1 MARRCGELVWS
12 RHLTLASWLLTSGV
26 LLIAFELSA
35 MRAVAAETVEISGEA
50 IKIKPGDPLSGRAL
64 VQKPPRINGVMSW
77 TLETRRHRG
86 AMYHVAISPDG
97 KTLATGGLDG
107 TIRLWDVE
115 TGKFIKCLL
124 GHNSYV
130 YRLAWSPDG
139 NTLASAGA
147 YDGSCGLWD
156 VKSGLLL
163 RAIRSKHGV
172 VTYVAWSPNG
182 RQIAFSTGNSGHML
196 LYDVVRGEFL
206 NDDKEREVAIGAGI
220 VALDWSPDGQ
230 VVAFV
235 STNTP
240 VSLWQLS
247 AVRQNKFLLTEGD
260 ITHSLA
266 FSRDGK
272 EVAVAG
278 AKGIRIYDYETEMV
292 TRTIESPATSV
303 AYSPDGKMLASAP
316 ANGVVK
322 LWEPATGKE
331 IKALTGSATSSLSWS
346 ADSKL
351 LATTTIT
358 TAVVWDVEAAK
369 VKTTFDACGVYPPIW
384 SPGKPFIN
392 GTYTNTPA
400 VCDPASGKLQCK
412 LEGHTAPVYAF
423 GWSRDGKMLATGSA
437 DATVRLWEIPS
448 GAPLATFQGHTALVH
463 AVAWMPDGKSLASA
477 SYDKTV
483 RVWKAPDKKTAGKK
497 SDDSKSSDRS
507 ETVVATAETKSAS
520 EVSKKDTTKKTIGKK
535 DAKDP
540 NDPLLE
546 EFKGHTGPVTL
557 LAVPSAAKL
566 LASGSSDKTLR
577 IWSLTSNKPAATIDI
592 KYPVLAAAF
601 SADGKVLCSSG
612 ADEGLNFWNP
622 GTGKL
627 LKSTVK
633 TTTHSTI
640 SALAWSP
647 NGSLI
652 AVGRSG
658 HSLQLWDV
666 QAEKAVHTL
675 TAMAPV
681 TSATW
686 TPSGQTV
693 SAGCQDRTVRFWNA
707 AKGELVGHLIAE
719 EGQVAAVSA
728 DGHFKA
734 EPGIEAELFYVAQ
747 TDKAQETL
755 SISEFATKA
764 KWKNNPAQ
772 AAVIGK

>member
-1 MARRCGELVWS
+1 MTRR
-12 RHLTLASWLLTSGV
+12 RGV
-26 LLIAFELSA
+26 LNRSSTFARVLFTTSVILGLFELSA
-35 MRAVAAETVEISGEA
+35 TRAVAAETVEIPGEP

-64 VQKPPRINGVMSW
+64 VQKPGRINGLMSW

-156 VKSGLLL
+156 VTSGVLR

-206 NDDKEREVAIGAGI
+206 NDDKEREVAIGVGI
-220 VALDWSPDGQ
+220 VSLDWSPDGQ

-260 ITHSLA
+260 VSYSLA

-272 EVAVAG
+272 EVAVGG
-278 AKGIRIYDYETEMV
+278 AKGIRIYDFETEMV
-292 TRTIESPATSV
+292 TRTIAGPAYSV

-316 ANGVVK
+316 QNGVVK

-331 IKALTGSATSSLSWS
+331 IKTLIGSATSSLSWS

-369 VKTTFDACGVYPPIW
+369 PKTTFDACGQYPPIW

-392 GTYTNTPA
+392 GTYTNTPS
-400 VCDPASGKLQCK
+400 VCDPASGKLLCK

-423 GWSRDGKMLATGSA
+423 GWSRDGKTLATGSA
-437 DATVRLWEIPS
+437 DATVRLWEMPS
-448 GAPLATFQGHTALVH
+448 GSPLATYKGHTALVH
-463 AVAWMPDGKSLASA
+463 AVTWMPDGKSLASA
-477 SYDKTV
+477 SNDKTV
-483 RVWKAPDKKTAGKK
+483 RVWKAADKKPAASKK
-497 SDDSKSSDRS
+497 SDEDKPA
-507 ETVVATAETKSAS
+507 EKPATAATTAETKPVTESVKKA
-520 EVSKKDTTKKTIGKK
+520 VAKKDTK
-535 DAKDP
+535 DSS
-540 NDPLLE
+540 DPLIQ
-546 EFKGHTGPVTL
+546 EFKGHTGPVTI
-557 LAVPSAAKL
+557 LAAPSAAKL

-577 IWSLTSNKPAATIDI
+577 IWSLTSNKPSATIDI
-592 KYPVLAAAF
+592 KYPVLAASF
-601 SADGKVLCSSG
+601 SSDGKVLCSSG
-612 ADEGLNFWNP
+612 ADEGLHFWNP

-627 LKSTVK
+627 IKSTVK
-633 TTTHSTI
+633 TSTRSTI

-652 AVGRSG
+652 AVGRQG
-658 HSLQLWDV
+658 HSLQLWDI
-666 QAEKAVHTL
+666 QADKAVHTL

-681 TSATW
+681 MSATW

-693 SAGCQDRTVRFWNA
+693 SAGCQDRTVRFWSA
-707 AKGELVGHLIAE
+707 AKGELLGHLIAE
-719 EGQVAAVSA
+719 ESQVAAISA

-747 TDKAQETL
+747 TDKSQETL
-755 SISEFATKA
+755 SISEFTAKS

>member
-1 MARRCGELVWS
+1 MTRQR
-12 RHLTLASWLLTSGV
+12 GV
-26 LLIAFELSA
+26 LEQRLRWVRRLLMASVILVTFELSA
-35 MRAVAAETVEISGEA
+35 LRAVAAETVEIPGEPF
-50 IKIKPGDPLSGRAL
+50 KIKPGDPLSGRAL
-64 VQKPPRINGVMSW
+64 VQKPGRINGVMSW

-147 YDGSCGLWD
+147 HDGSCGLWD
-156 VKSGLLL
+156 VKTGILR
-163 RAIRSKHGV
+163 RAIRSPHGV
-172 VTYVAWSPNG
+172 VTYVAWAPNG

-196 LYDVVRGEFL
+196 VYDAVRGEFI
-206 NDDKEREVAIGAGI
+206 NNDKEREVAIGVGI
-220 VALDWSPDGQ
+220 VSLDWSPDGQ

-235 STNTP
+235 STSTP
-240 VSLWQLS
+240 VSLWQMS
-247 AVRQNKFLLTEGD
+247 AVRQNKFLLTDGD
-260 ITHSLA
+260 ISYGLA

-278 AKGIRIYDYETEMV
+278 AKGIRIYNFETEMV
-292 TRTIESPATSV
+292 TRTIESPAYSV
-303 AYSPDGKMLASAP
+303 AYSPDGKLLASAP
-316 ANGVVK
+316 LNGLVK
-322 LWEPATGKE
+322 LWESATGKE
-331 IKALTGSATSSLSWS
+331 VKTLTGSATSSLSWS
-346 ADSKL
+346 DDSKL

-358 TAVVWDVEAAK
+358 TAVVWDVESGK
-369 VKTTFDACGVYPPIW
+369 EKTIFDACGQYPPIW

-392 GTYTNTPA
+392 GIYTNSPSI
-400 VCDPASGKLQCK
+400 CDPASGKLLTK

-437 DATVRLWEIPS
+437 DATVRLWDSAS
-448 GAPLATFQGHTALVH
+448 GAPLATYKGHTALVQ
-463 AVAWMPDGKSLASA
+463 AVTWMPDGKSIASA
-477 SYDKTV
+477 SYDTTV
-483 RVWKAPDKKTAGKK
+483 RVWKAPDKKPSGGKK
-497 SDDSKSSDRS
+497 ADEDKSS
-507 ETVVATAETKSAS
+507 ETPGAAETKVAS
-520 EVSKKDTTKKTIGKK
+520 DSGKKETVKKSVGKK

-540 NDPLLE
+540 NDPLIQ
-546 EFKGHTGPVTL
+546 EFKGHTGPVTV
-557 LAVPSAAKL
+557 LAAPSAAKL
-566 LASGSSDKTLR
+566 LASGSSDKSLR

-592 KYPVLAAAF
+592 AYPVLAAAF
-601 SADGKVLCSSG
+601 SPDGKVLCSSG

-627 LKSTVK
+627 IKTTVK
-633 TTTHSTI
+633 TNTHSTI

-658 HSLQLWDV
+658 HSLQLWDI
-666 QAEKAVHTL
+666 QTDKAVQSL
-675 TAMAPV
+675 VAMAPV
-681 TSATW
+681 ISATW

-734 EPGIEAELFYVAQ
+734 EPGIDAELFYVAQ
-747 TDKAQETL
+747 TDKSQETL
-755 SISEFATKA
+755 SISDFAAKS

>member
-1 MARRCGELVWS
+1 MTRRRWVLKQSWTWAKSLLMAS
-12 RHLTLASWLLTSGV
+12 V
-26 LLIAFELSA
+26 LLVPFELSA
-35 MRAVAAETVEISGEA
+35 ISAAGAETVEIPGEP
-50 IKIKPGDPLSGRAL
+50 IRIKPGDPLSGRAL
-64 VQKPPRINGVMSW
+64 VQRPAKINGVMSW

-107 TIRLWDVE
+107 TIRLWEVE

-147 YDGSCGLWD
+147 HDGSCGLWD
-156 VKSGLLL
+156 VKTGVLR
-163 RAIRSKHGV
+163 RAIRSPHGV
-172 VTYVAWSPNG
+172 VTYVAWAPHG

-196 LYDVVRGEFL
+196 VYDVVRGEFI
-206 NDDKEREVAIGAGI
+206 NNDKEREVAIGTGI
-220 VALDWSPDGQ
+220 VSLDWSPDGQ

-235 STNTP
+235 STSTP

-247 AVRQNKFLLTEGD
+247 AVRQNKFLLTDGD
-260 ITHSLA
+260 TTNAVA
-266 FSRDGK
+266 FARDGK

-278 AKGIRIYDYETEMV
+278 TKGIRIYDFETEKV

-316 ANGVVK
+316 LNGVVK
-322 LWEPATGKE
+322 LWEAATGKE
-331 IKALTGSATSSLSWS
+331 IKTLTGSLTSSLSWS

-369 VKTTFDACGVYPPIW
+369 VKQTFDACGQYPPIW
-384 SPGKPFIN
+384 TPGKPFIN
-392 GTYTNTPA
+392 GIYTNTPS

-423 GWSRDGKMLATGSA
+423 SWSRDGKTLATGSA

-448 GAPLATFQGHTALVH
+448 GSPLATYKGHTSLVQ
-463 AVAWMPDGKSLASA
+463 AVTWMPDGKSLASA

-483 RVWKAPDKKTAGKK
+483 RVWKTPDKKPGAGKK
-497 SDDSKSSDRS
+497 TDDEKPT
-507 ETVVATAETKSAS
+507 ETTDPATTPAETKPAS
-520 EVSKKDTTKKTIGKK
+520 DAGKKDATKKTGGKK

-540 NDPLLE
+540 NDPLLQ
-546 EFKGHTGPVTL
+546 EFKGHTAAVTL
-557 LAVPSAAKL
+557 LAVPTAAKL
-566 LASGSSDKTLR
+566 LASGSSDKTLKM
-577 IWSLTSNKPAATIDI
+577 WNLTSNKQTASIDVG
-592 KYPVLAAAF
+592 YPVLAAAF
-601 SADGKVLCSSG
+601 SPDGKVLCSSG

-622 GTGKL
+622 GSGKL
-627 LKSTVK
+627 MKTTVK
-633 TTTHSTI
+633 TNSYSTI
-640 SALAWSP
+640 STLAWSP

-652 AVGRSG
+652 AVGRRG

-666 QAEKAVHTL
+666 NADKAVHTL
-675 TAMAPV
+675 VAMAPV
-681 TSATW
+681 ISATW
-686 TPSGQTV
+686 TPSGQSV
-693 SAGCQDRTVRFWNA
+693 SAGCEDRTVRFWDT
-707 AKGELVGHLIAE
+707 AKGELRGHLIAE

-755 SISEFATKA
+755 SITDFAAKA

>member
-1 MARRCGELVWS
+1 MTRQRNVLVQSS
-12 RHLTLASWLLTSGV
+12 RLVRILLTASV
-26 LLIAFELSA
+26 ILVTSELSA
-35 MRAVAAETVEISGEA
+35 VRTVAAETVEIPGEP

-64 VQKPPRINGVMSW
+64 VQKPGRINGVMSW

-147 YDGSCGLWD
+147 HDGSCGLWD
-156 VKSGLLL
+156 VKTGILR
-163 RAIRSKHGV
+163 RAIRSPHGV
-172 VTYVAWSPNG
+172 VTYVAWAPNG

-196 LYDVVRGEFL
+196 VYDAVRGEFI
-206 NDDKEREVAIGAGI
+206 NNDKEREVAIGVGI
-220 VALDWSPDGQ
+220 VSLDWSPDSQ

-240 VSLWQLS
+240 VSLWQMS

-260 ITHSLA
+260 ISHGLA

-278 AKGIRIYDYETEMV
+278 AKGIRIYNFETEIL
-292 TRTIESPATSV
+292 TRTIESPAYSV
-303 AYSPDGKMLASAP
+303 AYSPDGKLLASAP
-316 ANGVVK
+316 LNGIVK
-322 LWEPATGKE
+322 LWESATGKE
-331 IKALTGSATSSLSWS
+331 VKTLTGSATSSLSWS
-346 ADSKL
+346 DDSKL

-358 TAVVWDVEAAK
+358 TAVVWDVESGTA
-369 VKTTFDACGVYPPIW
+369 KTTFDACGLYPPIW

-392 GTYTNTPA
+392 GIYTNSPSI
-400 VCDPASGKLQCK
+400 CDPASGKLLTK

-437 DATVRLWEIPS
+437 DATVRLWDSAS
-448 GAPLATFQGHTALVH
+448 GAPLATYKGHTALVQ
-463 AVAWMPDGKSLASA
+463 AVTWMPDGKSLASA

-483 RVWKAPDKKTAGKK
+483 RVWKAPDKKPSAGKK
-497 SDDSKSSDRS
+497 ADEDKTS
-507 ETVVATAETKSAS
+507 EASGAAATSAETKPTS
-520 EVSKKDTTKKTIGKK
+520 ESGKKETVKKSFGKK

-540 NDPLLE
+540 NDPLIQ
-546 EFKGHTGPVTL
+546 EFKGHTGPVTV
-557 LAVPSAAKL
+557 LAAPSAAKL
-566 LASGSSDKTLR
+566 LASGSSDKSLR
-577 IWSLTSNKPAATIDI
+577 IWSLTSNKPAANIDI
-592 KYPVLAAAF
+592 AYPVLAAAF
-601 SADGKVLCSSG
+601 SPDGKVLCSSG

-633 TTTHSTI
+633 TNTHSTI
-640 SALAWSP
+640 TALAWSP

-666 QAEKAVHTL
+666 QTDKAVQSL
-675 TAMAPV
+675 VAMAPV
-681 TSATW
+681 ISATW

-693 SAGCQDRTVRFWNA
+693 SAGCQDRTVRFWNV

-719 EGQVAAVSA
+719 ENQVAAISA

-747 TDKAQETL
+747 TDKSQETL
-755 SISEFATKA
+755 SISDFVAKS

>member
-1 MARRCGELVWS
+1 MTRQRGVLDQCSRLV
-12 RHLTLASWLLTSGV
+12 RMLLTASV
-26 LLIAFELSA
+26 ILVTSELSA
-35 MRAVAAETVEISGEA
+35 VRAVAAETVEIPGEP

-64 VQKPPRINGVMSW
+64 VQKPGRINGVMSW

-86 AMYHVAISPDG
+86 AMYHVSISPDG

-115 TGKFIKCLL
+115 TGNFVKCLL

-147 YDGSCGLWD
+147 HDGSCGLWD
-156 VKSGLLL
+156 VKTGVLR
-163 RAIRSKHGV
+163 RAIRSPHGV

-196 LYDVVRGEFL
+196 VYDVVRGEFI
-206 NDDKEREVAIGAGI
+206 NNDKEREVALGVGI
-220 VALDWSPDGQ
+220 VSLDWSPDGQ
-230 VVAFV
+230 FVGFV
-235 STNTP
+235 STSTP

-247 AVRQNKFLLTEGD
+247 AVRQNRFLLTEGD
-260 ITHSLA
+260 ISHALA

-278 AKGIRIYDYETEMV
+278 AKGIRIYNFETEMV
-292 TRTIESPATSV
+292 ARTIDSPATSV

-316 ANGVVK
+316 SNGVVQ
-322 LWEPATGKE
+322 LWEAETGKA
-331 IKALTGSATSSLSWS
+331 IKTLTGSATSSLSWS

-369 VKTTFDACGVYPPIW
+369 PKQTFDACGIYPPIW

-392 GTYTNTPA
+392 GVYTNTPS
-400 VCDPASGKLQCK
+400 VCDPASGKLLAK

-423 GWSRDGKMLATGSA
+423 GWSRDGKTLATGSA
-437 DATVRLWEIPS
+437 DATVRLWDATS
-448 GAPLATFQGHTALVH
+448 GASLATYKGHTALVH
-463 AVAWMPDGKSLASA
+463 AVTWMPDGKSLASA

-483 RVWKAPDKKTAGKK
+483 RVWKAPEKKSAVGKK
-497 SDDSKSSDRS
+497 SEEDKSA
-507 ETVVATAETKSAS
+507 ETPGTTAPPAETKAT
-520 EVSKKDTTKKTIGKK
+520 ETKTAKKSVGKK
-535 DAKDP
+535 EAKDP
-540 NDPLLE
+540 NDPLIQ

-557 LAVPSAAKL
+557 LSVPSAAKL
-566 LASGSSDKTLR
+566 VASGSSDKTLR
-577 IWSLTSNKPAATIDI
+577 IWNLTSNKLTATIDI
-592 KYPVLAAAF
+592 AYPVLAAAF
-601 SADGKVLCSSG
+601 SPDGKVLCSSG

-622 GTGKL
+622 GTGKS

-633 TTTHSTI
+633 TNSHSTI

-652 AVGRSG
+652 AVGRQG

-666 QAEKAVHTL
+666 QTDKAVHTL
-675 TAMAPV
+675 IAMAPV

-755 SISEFATKA
+755 SISDFAAKS

>member
-1 MARRCGELVWS
+1 MTRR
-12 RHLTLASWLLTSGV
+12 RGV
-26 LLIAFELSA
+26 LNRRSTLVRMLLAVSVILVLFELSA
-35 MRAVAAETVEISGEA
+35 LRAVAAETVEIPGEP

-64 VQKPPRINGVMSW
+64 VQKPARINGVMSW

-86 AMYHVAISPDG
+86 AIYHVSISPDG
-97 KTLATGGLDG
+97 KTLASGGLDG

-115 TGKFIKCLL
+115 TGKFLKCLL

-156 VKSGLLL
+156 VKTGVLR

-220 VALDWSPDGQ
+220 VGLDWSPDGQ

-260 ITHSLA
+260 VSYSLA

-278 AKGIRIYDYETEMV
+278 AKGIRIFDFETEMV
-292 TRTIESPATSV
+292 TRTIAGPAYSV

-316 ANGVVK
+316 QNGVVK
-322 LWEPATGKE
+322 LWEAATGKE
-331 IKALTGSATSSLSWS
+331 IKTLTGSATSSLSWS

-351 LATTTIT
+351 LATTTVM
-358 TAVVWDVEAAK
+358 TAVVWDVESAK
-369 VKTTFDACGVYPPIW
+369 PKTTFDACGQYPPIW

-392 GTYTNTPA
+392 GTYTNTPSI
-400 VCDPASGKLQCK
+400 CDPASGKLQCK
-412 LEGHTAPVYAF
+412 LEGHTAPVYSF

-437 DATVRLWEIPS
+437 DATVRLWEMPS
-448 GAPLATFQGHTALVH
+448 GTPLATYKGHTALVH
-463 AVAWMPDGKSLASA
+463 AVSWMPDGKSLASA

-483 RVWKAPDKKTAGKK
+483 RVWKAPDKKPAAGKK
-497 SDDSKSSDRS
+497 SDDDKTS
-507 ETVVATAETKSAS
+507 EASEATAETKPVSDT
-520 EVSKKDTTKKTIGKK
+520 SKKETTKKVATKK

-540 NDPLLE
+540 SDPLIQ
-546 EFKGHTGPVTL
+546 EFKGHTAPVTL

-566 LASGSSDKTLR
+566 VASGSTDKTLK
-577 IWSLTSNKPAATIDI
+577 IWNLTSNKLTASIDI

-601 SADGKVLCSSG
+601 SSDGKTLCSSG

-627 LKSTVK
+627 IKSTVK
-633 TTTHSTI
+633 SATHSTI

-647 NGSLI
+647 NSSLI
-652 AVGRSG
+652 AVGRQG
-658 HSLQLWDV
+658 HSLQLWDI
-666 QAEKAVHTL
+666 QADKAVHTL

-681 TSATW
+681 MSATW
-686 TPSGQTV
+686 TQSGQSV
-693 SAGCQDRTVRFWNA
+693 SAGCQDRTVRFWSA
-707 AKGELVGHLIAE
+707 AKGELLGHLIAE
-719 EGQVAAVSA
+719 EAQVAAVSA

>member
-1 MARRCGELVWS
+1 MTRQRNVLDQSSRLV
-12 RHLTLASWLLTSGV
+12 RMLLTASIILV
-26 LLIAFELSA
+26 TSELSA
-35 MRAVAAETVEISGEA
+35 VRAVAAETVEIPGEP

-64 VQKPPRINGVMSW
+64 VQRPARINGVMSW

-86 AMYHVAISPDG
+86 AMYHVSISPDG
-97 KTLATGGLDG
+97 LTLATGGLDG

-115 TGKFIKCLL
+115 TGKFLKCLL

-147 YDGSCGLWD
+147 HDGSCGLWD
-156 VKSGLLL
+156 VKTGVLR
-163 RAIRSKHGV
+163 RAIRSPHGV

-196 LYDVVRGEFL
+196 VYDVVRGEFIN
-206 NDDKEREVAIGAGI
+206 NDKDKEVALGVGI
-220 VALDWSPDGQ
+220 VSLAWSPDGQ
-230 VVAFV
+230 FVGFV
-235 STNTP
+235 STSTP

-260 ITHSLA
+260 ITHALA

-278 AKGIRIYDYETEMV
+278 AKGIRVYNFETEMV
-292 TRTIESPATSV
+292 ARTIESPATSV

-316 ANGVVK
+316 SNGVVQ
-322 LWEPATGKE
+322 LWEAETGKA
-331 IKALTGSATSSLSWS
+331 IKTLTGSATSSLSWS

-358 TAVVWDVEAAK
+358 TAVVWDVESAK
-369 VKTTFDACGVYPPIW
+369 PKQTFDACGIYPPIW

-392 GTYTNTPA
+392 GTYTNTPS
-400 VCDPASGKLQCK
+400 VCDPASGKLLAK

-437 DATVRLWEIPS
+437 DATVRLWDATS
-448 GAPLATFQGHTALVH
+448 GASLATYKGHTASVH
-463 AVAWMPDGKSLASA
+463 AVTWMPDGKSLASA
-477 SYDKTV
+477 SSDKTV
-483 RVWKAPDKKTAGKK
+483 RVWKAPEKKSAAGKK
-497 SDDSKSSDRS
+497 SDEDKSA
-507 ETVVATAETKSAS
+507 ETSGTTAPPAETKPA
-520 EVSKKDTTKKTIGKK
+520 ETKATKKSVGKK

-540 NDPLLE
+540 NDPLIQ

-557 LAVPSAAKL
+557 LAAPSAAKL

-577 IWSLTSNKPAATIDI
+577 IWNLTSNKPAATIDI
-592 KYPVLAAAF
+592 AYPVLAAAF
-601 SADGKVLCSSG
+601 SPDGKVLGSSG

-627 LKSTVK
+627 IKSTVK
-633 TTTHSTI
+633 TSSHSTI
-640 SALAWSP
+640 STLAWSP

-652 AVGRSG
+652 AVGRRG
-658 HSLQLWDV
+658 HSLQLWDI
-666 QAEKAVHTL
+666 QADKAVHTL
-675 TAMAPV
+675 VAMAPV
-681 TSATW
+681 ISATW

-693 SAGCQDRTVRFWNA
+693 SAGCEDRTVRFWNA

-728 DGHFKA
+728 EGHFKA

-747 TDKAQETL
+747 TDKSQETL
-755 SISEFATKA
+755 SISDFVAKS

>member
-1 MARRCGELVWS
+1 MTRRRGVLNRSATLV
-12 RHLTLASWLLTSGV
+12 RMLLTANVFLV
-26 LLIAFELSA
+26 LFGLSSL
-35 MRAVAAETVEISGEA
+35 RAVGVETVEIPGEP

-64 VQKPPRINGVMSW
+64 VQKPARINGVMSW

-86 AMYHVAISPDG
+86 AMYHVTISPDG

-107 TIRLWDVE
+107 TIRLWEVE

-147 YDGSCGLWD
+147 HDGSCGLWD
-156 VKSGLLL
+156 VKSGVLR
-163 RAIRSKHGV
+163 RAIRSPHGV
-172 VTYVAWSPNG
+172 VTYVAWAPNG

-196 LYDVVRGEFL
+196 VYDAVRGEFI
-206 NDDKEREVAIGAGI
+206 NNDKEREVAIGAGI
-220 VALDWSPDGQ
+220 VSMDWSPDGQ

-260 ITHSLA
+260 ISYGLA

-278 AKGIRIYDYETEMV
+278 AKGIRVYDFETEKV
-292 TRTIESPATSV
+292 TRTIESPAYSV

-316 ANGVVK
+316 QNGVVK
-322 LWEPATGKE
+322 LWEAATGKE
-331 IKALTGSATSSLSWS
+331 IKTLTGSATSSLSWS

-358 TAVVWDVEAAK
+358 TAVAWDVETAK
-369 VKTTFDACGVYPPIW
+369 PKTTFDAGGLYPPIW
-384 SPGKPFIN
+384 SPGKSFIN
-392 GTYTNTPA
+392 GIYTNTPS
-400 VCDPASGKLQCK
+400 VCDPASGKLLCK

-423 GWSRDGKMLATGSA
+423 GWSRDGKTLATGSA
-437 DATVRLWEIPS
+437 DATVRLWDPTS
-448 GAPLATFQGHTALVH
+448 GASLATYKGHTALVH
-463 AVAWMPDGKSLASA
+463 AVTWMPDGKSLASA

-483 RVWKAPDKKTAGKK
+483 RVWKAPDKKPAAGKK
-497 SDDSKSSDRS
+497 ADEEKTSEASGAATTSADTKPASDPG
-507 ETVVATAETKSAS
+507 
-520 EVSKKDTTKKTIGKK
+520 KKDAVKKSVGKK

-540 NDPLLE
+540 NDPLIQ
-546 EFKGHTGPVTL
+546 EFKGHTGPVTI
-557 LAVPSAAKL
+557 LAAPLAAKL
-566 LASGSSDKTLR
+566 LVSGSSDKTLR

-601 SADGKVLCSSG
+601 SSDGKTLCSSG

-627 LKSTVK
+627 IKSTVK
-633 TTTHSTI
+633 TNTHSTI

-652 AVGRSG
+652 AVGRQG

-666 QAEKAVHTL
+666 QADKAVHTL
-675 TAMAPV
+675 VAMAPV
-681 TSATW
+681 ISATW

-693 SAGCQDRTVRFWNA
+693 SAGCQDRTVRFWSA
-707 AKGELVGHLIAE
+707 AKGELLGHLIAE

-747 TDKAQETL
+747 TDKSQETL
-755 SISEFATKA
+755 SISDFAAKS

>member
-1 MARRCGELVWS
+1 MTCRRGVLNRS
-12 RHLTLASWLLTSGV
+12 ATLGRSLLTAS
-26 LLIAFELSA
+26 LILILFETSSLPV
-35 MRAVAAETVEISGEA
+35 VAAETVEIPGEP
-50 IKIKPGDPLSGRAL
+50 IRIKPGDPLSGRAL

-107 TIRLWDVE
+107 TIRLWEVE
-115 TGKFIKCLL
+115 TGKFLKCLL

-147 YDGSCGLWD
+147 HDGSCGLWD
-156 VKSGLLL
+156 VKTGILR
-163 RAIRSKHGV
+163 RAIRSKYGV
-172 VTYVAWSPNG
+172 VTYVAWAPNG

-196 LYDVVRGEFL
+196 VYDAVRGEFL
-206 NDDKEREVAIGAGI
+206 NDDKEREVAIGTGI
-220 VALDWSPDGQ
+220 VSMDWSPDGQ

-247 AVRQNKFLLTEGD
+247 AVRQNKFLLTDGD
-260 ITHSLA
+260 ITHGLA
-266 FSRDGK
+266 FARDGK

-278 AKGIRIYDYETEMV
+278 AKGIRVYDFETEKV
-292 TRTIESPATSV
+292 TRTIESPAYSV
-303 AYSPDGKMLASAP
+303 AYSPDGKLLASAP
-316 ANGVVK
+316 LNGVVK
-322 LWEPATGKE
+322 LWEAATGKE
-331 IKALTGSATSSLSWS
+331 IKTLTGSATSSLSWS

-358 TAVVWDVEAAK
+358 TAVVWDVETAK
-369 VKTTFDACGVYPPIW
+369 LKTTFDACGQHPPIW

-392 GTYTNTPA
+392 GIYTNAPSI
-400 VCDPASGKLQCK
+400 CDPASGKLLTK

-437 DATVRLWEIPS
+437 DATVRLWDAAS
-448 GAPLATFQGHTALVH
+448 GASLATYKGHTSLVN
-463 AVAWMPDGKSLASA
+463 AVTWMPDGKSLASA
-477 SYDKTV
+477 SNDMTV
-483 RVWKAPDKKTAGKK
+483 RVWKAPEKKSAAGKK
-497 SDDSKSSDRS
+497 ADEEKSTDPSDTATKPASD
-507 ETVVATAETKSAS
+507 A
-520 EVSKKDTTKKTIGKK
+520 SKKDTGKKSVGKK
-535 DAKDP
+535 DTKDP
-540 NDPLLE
+540 NDPLLQ
-546 EFKGHTGPVTL
+546 EFKGHTGPVKVLT
-557 LAVPSAAKL
+557 APSAAKL
-566 LASGSSDKTLR
+566 LVSGSSDKTLR
-577 IWSLTSNKPAATIDI
+577 IWSLTSNKPGATIDI

-601 SADGKVLCSSG
+601 SADGKTLCSSG

-627 LKSTVK
+627 IKSTVK
-633 TTTHSTI
+633 TNSHSTI

-652 AVGRSG
+652 AVGRQG

-666 QAEKAVHTL
+666 QADKAVHTL
-675 TAMAPV
+675 VAMAPV
-681 TSATW
+681 ISATW

-719 EGQVAAVSA
+719 ENQVAAISA

-747 TDKAQETL
+747 TDKSQETL
-755 SISEFATKA
+755 SISDFAAKS

>member
-1 MARRCGELVWS
+1 MTRRLGVLNRSSTLV
-12 RHLTLASWLLTSGV
+12 LLLLTAGV
-26 LLIAFELSA
+26 LLITFELSA
-35 MRAVAAETVEISGEA
+35 MLAVAAETVEIPGEP

-86 AMYHVAISPDG
+86 AIYHVAISPDG

-107 TIRLWDVE
+107 TIRMWDVE

-156 VKSGLLL
+156 VKTGVLR

-322 LWEPATGKE
+322 LWESTTGKE
-331 IKALTGSATSSLSWS
+331 IKTLTGSATSSLTWS
-346 ADSKL
+346 DDSKL

-358 TAVVWDVEAAK
+358 TAVVWDVDAAK
-369 VKTTFDACGVYPPIW
+369 PKQTFDACGLYPPIW

-392 GTYTNTPA
+392 GMYTNTPSI
-400 VCDPASGKLQCK
+400 CDPASGRLLCK
-412 LEGHTAPVYAF
+412 LEGHTAPVYAC
-423 GWSRDGKMLATGSA
+423 GWSRDGKTLATGSA
-437 DATVRLWEIPS
+437 DATVRLWEMPS
-448 GAPLATFQGHTALVH
+448 GLPLATYKGHTALVH

-477 SYDKTV
+477 SYDTTV
-483 RVWKAPDKKTAGKK
+483 RVWKAPDKKSSGGKK
-497 SDDSKSSDRS
+497 SEDDKSSDNAD
-507 ETVVATAETKSAS
+507 TVVASEETKSAS
-520 EVSKKDTTKKTIGKK
+520 EISKKTTTKKTVGKK

-540 NDPLLE
+540 NDPLIQ

-577 IWSLTSNKPAATIDI
+577 IWSLTSNKAAATIDI

-601 SADGKVLCSSG
+601 SSDGKVLCSSG

-633 TTTHSTI
+633 SATHSTI

-652 AVGRSG
+652 AVGRRG

-666 QAEKAVHTL
+666 QTEKAVHSL

-681 TSATW
+681 ISATW
-686 TPSGQTV
+686 TPSGQSV
-693 SAGCQDRTVRFWNA
+693 SAGCEDRTVRFWDT
-707 AKGELVGHLIAE
+707 AKGELRGHLIAE

-755 SISEFATKA
+755 PISEFATKA

>member
-1 MARRCGELVWS
+1 MTRQRNVLVQSS
-12 RHLTLASWLLTSGV
+12 RLVRMLLTASV
-26 LLIAFELSA
+26 ILVTFELSA
-35 MRAVAAETVEISGEA
+35 VRTVAAETVEIPSEP
-50 IKIKPGDPLSGRAL
+50 IRIKPGDPLSGRAL
-64 VQKPPRINGVMSW
+64 VQKPARINGVMSW

-115 TGKFIKCLL
+115 SGKFIKCLL

-147 YDGSCGLWD
+147 HDGSCGLWD
-156 VKSGLLL
+156 VKTGVLR
-163 RAIRSKHGV
+163 RAIRSPHGV

-196 LYDVVRGEFL
+196 VYDVVRGEFIN
-206 NDDKEREVAIGAGI
+206 NDKDKEVALGVGI
-220 VALDWSPDGQ
+220 VSLDWSPDGQ
-230 VVAFV
+230 FVGFV
-235 STNTP
+235 STSTP
-240 VSLWQLS
+240 VSLWQQS
-247 AVRQNKFLLTEGD
+247 AVKQNKFLLTEGD
-260 ITHSLA
+260 ISHTLA

-278 AKGIRIYDYETEMV
+278 AKGIRVYNFETEMV
-292 TRTIESPATSV
+292 ARTIESPATSV
-303 AYSPDGKMLASAP
+303 AYSPDGKTLASAP
-316 ANGVVK
+316 LNGVVQ
-322 LWEPATGKE
+322 LWEAETGKA
-331 IKALTGSATSSLSWS
+331 IKTLTGSATSSLSWS

-351 LATTTIT
+351 LATTTST

-369 VKTTFDACGVYPPIW
+369 PKQTFDACGIYPPIW

-392 GTYTNTPA
+392 GIYTNTPS
-400 VCDPASGKLQCK
+400 VCDPASGKLLTK

-437 DATVRLWEIPS
+437 DATVRLWEMPS
-448 GAPLATFQGHTALVH
+448 GAPLATYKGHTALVH
-463 AVAWMPDGKSLASA
+463 AVTWMPDGKSLASA

-483 RVWKAPDKKTAGKK
+483 RVWKAPEKKSAAGKK
-497 SDDSKSSDRS
+497 SDEDKSAETSGTTAPPTETKPS
-507 ETVVATAETKSAS
+507 ETKAAKKS
-520 EVSKKDTTKKTIGKK
+520 VGKK

-540 NDPLLE
+540 NDPLIQ

-557 LAVPSAAKL
+557 LAAPSAAKL
-566 LASGSSDKTLR
+566 LVSGSSDKTLR
-577 IWSLTSNKPAATIDI
+577 IWNLASNKPTATIDI
-592 KYPVLAAAF
+592 AYPVLAAAF
-601 SADGKVLCSSG
+601 SSDGKTLCSSG

-633 TTTHSTI
+633 TNTHSTI
-640 SALAWSP
+640 STLAWSP

-652 AVGRSG
+652 AVGRQG
-658 HSLQLWDV
+658 HSLQLWDT
-666 QAEKAVHTL
+666 QADKAVHTL
-675 TAMAPV
+675 IAMAPV
-681 TSATW
+681 ISATW

-693 SAGCQDRTVRFWNA
+693 SAGCQDRTVRFWSV

-728 DGHFKA
+728 EGHFKA

-747 TDKAQETL
+747 TDKSQETL
-755 SISEFATKA
+755 SISDFAAKS